1 MARLQ
6 ALIVAIPILSVYFL
20 SPTWSQESPQESVDA
35 QRCNGE
41 LQVSAQEQIAS
52 CSALIDSRSFSGKTL
67 AIIYSN
73 RGILWFEQS
82 DYYKA
87 VVDLG
92 EAIALDPLN
101 ATSFYHRGLA
111 KLRIGDPS
119 GKADLAK
126 AEELNPEFRAVVSAT
141 PSLAAPN
148 RAGTAA
154 LSKRIIA
161 RSKNLKNEEPDRHP
175 QKEVSDRSKKQAS
188 YHSTKQAGDHS
199 KNEASD
205 HSKKEVSHRRGK
217 AQRNESGEKS
227 QKKVAGRPYQVRE
240 SSAPIAA
247 QPPSGNFIP
256 GIPLLGLGIGFGG
269 FGFHH

>member
-1 MARLQ
+1 MQEDNMARLQ

-73 RGILWFEQS
+73 RGIIWFEQS

-92 EAIALDPLN
+92 EAIALDPLD

-111 KLRIGDPS
+111 KLKIGDTS
-119 GKADLAK
+119 GKADIAK
-126 AEELNPEFRAVVSAT
+126 AEELNPEFRAAKSAT
-141 PSLAAPN
+141 PSLATPN
-148 RAGTAA
+148 RTNAA
-154 LSKRIIA
+154 ASSKA
-161 RSKNLKNEEPDRHP
+161 FKSKKADRH
-175 QKEVSDRSKKQAS
+175 SKKEAS
-188 YHSTKQAGDHS
+188 DHS
-199 KNEASD
+199 KKEASDHSKREASD

-217 AQRNESGEKS
+217 AQSDERDEKG
-227 QKKVAGRPYQVRE
+227 QKKVAERRHQGRE
-240 SSAPIAA
+240 SSAPA
-247 QPPSGNFIP
+247 QSPSGSSTP
-256 GIPLLGLGIGFGG
+256 GIPLFGLGIGFGG
-269 FGFHH
+269 FGSRHW

>member
-6 ALIVAIPILSVYFL
+6 SLIVAIPILSVYFS
-20 SPTWSQESPQESVDA
+20 SPAWPQESPQESVDA

-73 RGILWFEQS
+73 RGIIWFEQS

-92 EAIALDPLN
+92 EAIALDPLD

-111 KLRIGDPS
+111 KLKIGDTS
-119 GKADLAK
+119 GKADIAK
-126 AEELNPEFRAVVSAT
+126 AEELNPEFRAAKSAT
-141 PSLAAPN
+141 PSLATPN
-148 RAGTAA
+148 RANAA
-154 LSKRIIA
+154 ASSKAVANERT
-161 RSKNLKNEEPDRHP
+161 SKDFKSEKADR
-175 QKEVSDRSKKQAS
+175 
-188 YHSTKQAGDHS
+188 
-199 KNEASD
+199 

-217 AQRNESGEKS
+217 AQSDERDEKG
-227 QKKVAGRPYQVRE
+227 QKKVAERRHQGRE
-240 SSAPIAA
+240 SSAPA
-247 QPPSGNFIP
+247 QSPSGSSTP
-256 GIPLLGLGIGFGG
+256 GIPLFGLGIGFGG
-269 FGFHH
+269 FGSRHW

>member
-6 ALIVAIPILSVYFL
+6 SLIVAIPILSVYFS
-20 SPTWSQESPQESVDA
+20 SPAWPQESPQESVDA

-73 RGILWFEQS
+73 RGIIWFEQS

-92 EAIALDPLN
+92 EAIALDPLD

-111 KLRIGDPS
+111 KLKIGDTS

-126 AEELNPEFRAVVSAT
+126 AEELNPEFRAAESAT
-141 PSLAAPN
+141 PSLATPN
-148 RAGTAA
+148 RANAA
-154 LSKRIIA
+154 ASSKAVA
-161 RSKNLKNEEPDRHP
+161 RSKNWKGEKADR
-175 QKEVSDRSKKQAS
+175 RSKK
-188 YHSTKQAGDHS
+188 
-199 KNEASD
+199 EVSD
-205 HSKKEVSHRRGK
+205 HSKKEASDHSNKEVSHRRAK
-217 AQRNESGEKS
+217 AQRDERDEKG
-227 QKKVAGRPYQVRE
+227 QKKVAERRHQGRE
-240 SSAPIAA
+240 SSAPVAA
-247 QPPSGNFIP
+247 QPSSGNFTP
-256 GIPLLGLGIGFGG
+256 PFGLGIGFGG
-269 FGFHH
+269 FGSRRW

>member
-6 ALIVAIPILSVYFL
+6 SLIVAIPILSVYFS
-20 SPTWSQESPQESVDA
+20 SPAWPQESPQESVDT

-73 RGILWFEQS
+73 RGIIWFEQS

-92 EAIALDPLN
+92 EAIALDPLD

-111 KLRIGDPS
+111 KLKIGDTS
-119 GKADLAK
+119 GKADIAK
-126 AEELNPEFRAVVSAT
+126 AEELNPEFRAAKSAT
-141 PSLAAPN
+141 PSLATPN
-148 RAGTAA
+148 RTNAA
-154 LSKRIIA
+154 ASSKAVASERT
-161 RSKNLKNEEPDRHP
+161 SKDFKSKKADRH
-175 QKEVSDRSKKQAS
+175 SKK
-188 YHSTKQAGDHS
+188 
-199 KNEASD
+199 EASD

-217 AQRNESGEKS
+217 AQSDERDEKG
-227 QKKVAGRPYQVRE
+227 QKKVAERRHQGRE
-240 SSAPIAA
+240 SSAPA
-247 QPPSGNFIP
+247 QSPSGSSTP
-256 GIPLLGLGIGFGG
+256 GIPLFGLGIGFGG
-269 FGFHH
+269 FGSRHW

>member
-6 ALIVAIPILSVYFL
+6 SLIVVIPILSVYFS
-20 SPTWSQESPQESVDA
+20 SPAWPQESPQESVDA

-73 RGILWFEQS
+73 RGIIWFEQS

-92 EAIALDPLN
+92 EAIALDPLD

-111 KLRIGDPS
+111 KLKIGDTS

-126 AEELNPEFRAVVSAT
+126 AEELNPEFRAAESAT
-141 PSLAAPN
+141 PSLATPN
-148 RAGTAA
+148 RANAA
-154 LSKRIIA
+154 ASSKAVANERT
-161 RSKNLKNEEPDRHP
+161 SKDFKSEKADRHSK
-175 QKEVSDRSKKQAS
+175 KEV
-188 YHSTKQAGDHS
+188 
-199 KNEASD
+199 SD
-205 HSKKEVSHRRGK
+205 HSKKEVSHKRGK
-217 AQRNESGEKS
+217 AQRDEKGE
-227 QKKVAGRPYQVRE
+227 KKVAERRHRGRE
-240 SSAPIAA
+240 SSDAPVAA
-247 QPPSGNFIP
+247 QPPKKVAERRHRGRESSDAPVAAQSPSGNFIL
-256 GIPLLGLGIGFGG
+256 GIPGLGIGFGG
-269 FGFHH
+269 FGSHH

>member
-6 ALIVAIPILSVYFL
+6 SLIVAIPILSVYFS
-20 SPTWSQESPQESVDA
+20 SPAWPQESPQESVDT

-73 RGILWFEQS
+73 RGIIWFEQS

-92 EAIALDPLN
+92 EAIALDPLD

-111 KLRIGDPS
+111 KLKIGDTS
-119 GKADLAK
+119 GKADIAK
-126 AEELNPEFRAVVSAT
+126 AEELNPEFRAAKSAT
-141 PSLAAPN
+141 PSLATPN
-148 RAGTAA
+148 RTNAA
-154 LSKRIIA
+154 ASSKAVASERT
-161 RSKNLKNEEPDRHP
+161 SKDFKSKKADRH
-175 QKEVSDRSKKQAS
+175 SKKEAS
-188 YHSTKQAGDHS
+188 DHS
-199 KNEASD
+199 KKEASDHSKREASD

-217 AQRNESGEKS
+217 AQSDERDEKG
-227 QKKVAGRPYQVRE
+227 QKKVAERRHQGRE
-240 SSAPIAA
+240 SSAPA
-247 QPPSGNFIP
+247 QSPSGSSTP
-256 GIPLLGLGIGFGG
+256 GIPLFGLGIGFGG
-269 FGFHH
+269 FGSRHW